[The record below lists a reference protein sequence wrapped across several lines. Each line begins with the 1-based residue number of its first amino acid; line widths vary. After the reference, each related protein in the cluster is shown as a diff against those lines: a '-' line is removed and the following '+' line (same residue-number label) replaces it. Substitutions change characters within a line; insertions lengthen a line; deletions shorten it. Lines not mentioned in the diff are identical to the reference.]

1 MYSLLLLQEPADKT
15 SSECLH
21 FDLKTDC
28 ISEKSLLSILSW
40 ATLRETEIYARDVTI
55 GSETNSFKKNQSL
68 RPKIFQFAAG
78 KLVIC
83 YPLFTDEYSL
93 LRTNHCLFS
102 IILAIIITLLFI
114 SIWLALDF
122 CFEIIVRDKIHASKI
137 HDAMFYLFVRLK
149 VFLCLLN
156 IALCSL
162 KYFAYKKRKY
172 RKKEAVSYYRMRQ
185 AWK

>member
-40 ATLRETEIYARDVTI
+40 ATLRETEIYVRDVTI

-83 YPLFTDEYSL
+83 SPLFTDEYSL

-114 SIWLALDF
+114 SI
-122 CFEIIVRDKIHASKI
+122 
-137 HDAMFYLFVRLK
+137 
-149 VFLCLLN
+149 
-156 IALCSL
+156 
-162 KYFAYKKRKY
+162 
-172 RKKEAVSYYRMRQ
+172 
-185 AWK
+185 